1 MIKKYW
7 AVDKVQVDNKE
18 VKVYRIPVDLY
29 GNPRGVVKI
38 SDLGLNNDEYNN
50 INKKYGFNKYRGKW
64 IDNAVVFQCWNVKE
78 DTEYLFR
85 KIDDVNNSF

>member
-1 MIKKYW
+1 MRKNYW
-7 AVDKVQVDNKE
+7 AVDRVKINNKE
-18 VKVYRIPVDLY
+18 VNVYRIPVDLY

-38 SDLGLNNDEYNN
+38 NELGLSEEEYID

-64 IDNAVVFQCWNVKE
+64 IDNAIVFPCWNVQE

-85 KIDDVNNSF
+85 KIKEVNG